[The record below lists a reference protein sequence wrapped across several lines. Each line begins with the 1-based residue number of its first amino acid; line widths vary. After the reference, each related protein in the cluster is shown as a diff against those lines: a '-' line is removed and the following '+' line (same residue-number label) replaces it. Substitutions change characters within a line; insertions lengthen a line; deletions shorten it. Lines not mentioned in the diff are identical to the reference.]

1 MILYLCVALLLLL
14 LAAMPLLGAGDVRYQ
29 WATASCLTLI
39 AYALSFLRWETGTD
53 WPSYI
58 AMFDGLTN
66 IEAVHEQSWWGPG
79 YSYPAVL
86 VNACGGSYTV
96 LLFCIA
102 TVLFSAKF
110 HMLRQTCAAP
120 LIAIYVLFCT
130 SFYDIYFVR
139 QSIAVI
145 FFWAFAY
152 YWFNRKPVYALCA
165 AALTVAFHTSAL
177 LPIAL
182 ILPIGKVRPR
192 TALLC
197 GVPALLFV
205 AFAISRLSITDL
217 ISLPFVKEYVVSS
230 FVEVKET
237 ELSTTFR
244 AYLKI
249 SFWVFLIAAGYY
261 SFYKRILPST
271 SKEWNAYCLHCSAV
285 IVAVS
290 AAILPVSEV
299 FARYPAYAAPFL
311 ASVLANYRFP
321 AAPLTVGGAAYLTV
335 LLLMFVELGFQYSAY
350 PDLFYPI
357 RTVFD

>member
-1 MILYLCVALLLLL
+1 MILYLGVALVLFL
-14 LAAMPLLGAGDVRYQ
+14 LAASPLLGAGDARYQ
-29 WATASCLTLI
+29 WVMAVCISLI
-39 AYALSFLRWETGTD
+39 AYAVSFLRWETGTD
-53 WPSYI
+53 WDGYI
-58 AMFDGLTN
+58 AMFYGLN
-66 IEAVHEQSWWGPG
+66 DFDSARQQSWWGPG

-86 VNACGGSYTV
+86 VNAWGGSYSV
-96 LLFCIA
+96 LLFCLA
-102 TVLFSAKF
+102 TVLFSVKF

-152 YWFNRKPVYALCA
+152 YWFNRKPIYALCA
-165 AALTVAFHTSAL
+165 AALALAFHTSAV
-177 LPIAL
+177 LPIVL
-182 ILPIGKVRPR
+182 VLPVGRVKLK

-197 GVPALLFV
+197 GVPAVLLMGV
-205 AFAISRLSITDL
+205 ALSRLSITDL
-217 ISLPFVKEYVVSS
+217 LEIPGVKGYIVSS
-230 FVEVKET
+230 FVEEKTT

-261 SFYKRILPST
+261 SFYKRVLPET
-271 SKEWNAYCLHCSAV
+271 SREWNVYCLHCAAA

-290 AAILPVSEV
+290 ALLLPLSEI
-299 FARYPAYAAPFL
+299 FARYPTYAAPFI

-321 AAPLTVGGAAYLTV
+321 KAPLTIGGAAYVTV
-335 LLLMFVELGFQYSAY
+335 LLLMFVEVGFQYSAY
-350 PDLFYPI
+350 PELFYPI

>member
-1 MILYLCVALLLLL
+1 MTLYLCVALLLLL
-14 LAAMPLLGAGDVRYQ
+14 LAFMPLLGAGDLRYQ

-39 AYALSFLRWETGTD
+39 AYAVSFLRWETGTD
-53 WPSYI
+53 WPNYI
-58 AMFDGLTN
+58 AMFDALRDLQ
-66 IEAVHEQSWWGPG
+66 ALHEQSWWGPG
-79 YSYPAVL
+79 YSYTAVF

-102 TVLFSAKF
+102 TLLFSVKF

-152 YWFNRKPVYALCA
+152 YWFHRKTVYALCA
-165 AALTVAFHTSAL
+165 AALTVAFHTSAV

-182 ILPIGKVRPR
+182 ILPIGRVRPR

-197 GVPALLFV
+197 GVPIVLLLV
-205 AFAISRLSITDL
+205 FAISRLSMTDML
-217 ISLPFVKEYVVSS
+217 AIPGVKEYVVSS
-230 FVEVKET
+230 FVEVKDT

-271 SKEWNAYCLHCSAV
+271 SKEWNAFCLHCSAA

-290 AAILPVSEV
+290 AMILPISEV
-299 FARYPAYAAPFL
+299 FARYPAYAAPFI

-321 AAPLTVGGAAYLTV
+321 VAPLTIGGAAYVTV
-335 LLLMFVELGFQYSAY
+335 LLLMFVELAFQYSAY